1 MGTGCEPVSHGL
13 NSTYCDATDVLFS
26 ETAALKLKEYHESI
40 GGPPDCAKGKKK
52 GAQKR
57 TASEALDSP
66 VPSATKKRAG
76 RKSQTNGNESPAENS
91 PFVLP
96 KGSWESEVSHVM
108 SIVEEPEPDE
118 VKPGKSNKILMG
130 FLEWKDGRKSKH
142 PMKTLR
148 TKCPQALL
156 TYYEN
161 HL

>member
-1 MGTGCEPVSHGL
+1 ML
-13 NSTYCDATDVLFS
+13 YS
-26 ETAALKLKEYHESI
+26 ETAPEKLKEYHNYI
-40 GGPPDCAKGKKK
+40 GGTPQPKGKKK
-52 GAQKR
+52 GAAQKR

-66 VPSATKKRAG
+66 APSASKRRG
-76 RKSQTNGNESPAENS
+76 ERKSQVTNGTEDPEEV
-91 PFVLP
+91 PFTLP

-108 SIVEEPEPDE
+108 SIVEEDEPDE
-118 VKPGKSNKILMG
+118 KKPGKTNKCLMG
-130 FLEWKDGRKSKH
+130 FIQWNDDRKSKH

>member
-1 MGTGCEPVSHGL
+1 MERFRPC
-13 NSTYCDATDVLFS
+13 CDTTDILLS
-26 ETAALKLKEYHESI
+26 ETAALKLKEYHASI
-40 GGPPDCAKGKKK
+40 GGPPDSASKSKKK

-57 TASEALDSP
+57 TASEVLDSP

-76 RKSQTNGNESPAENS
+76 HKSQTNGNESPAERS

-96 KGSWESEVSHVM
+96 KGSWESDVSHIM

-118 VKPGKSNKILMG
+118 VKPGKTIKILMG
-130 FLEWKDGRKSKH
+130 FVEWKDGRKSKH

>member
-1 MGTGCEPVSHGL
+1 M
-13 NSTYCDATDVLFS
+13 
-26 ETAALKLKEYHESI
+26 KLEEYHTSI
-40 GGPPDCAKGKKK
+40 GGPPEPASKGKKK

-57 TASEALDSP
+57 TASEALESP

-76 RKSQTNGNESPAENS
+76 RKSQTNGTESSEQT

-96 KGSWESEVSHVM
+96 KGSWESDVSHVM

-118 VKPGKSNKILMG
+118 AKPRKTNSILMG
-130 FLEWKDGRKSKH
+130 FLEWNDGRKSKH

>member
-1 MGTGCEPVSHGL
+1 M
-13 NSTYCDATDVLFS
+13 LFS
-26 ETAALKLKEYHESI
+26 ETAALKVKEYHTSI
-40 GGPPDCAKGKKK
+40 GGTPEPGSTKGKKK

-57 TASEALDSP
+57 TASEALESP
-66 VPSATKKRAG
+66 APSSTKKRGG
-76 RKSQTNGNESPAENS
+76 RKSQINGTDSEQA

-96 KGSWESEVSHVM
+96 KGSWESDVSHVM

-118 VKPGKSNKILMG
+118 VKPGKINKILMG
-130 FLEWKDGRKSKH
+130 FLEWEDGRKSKH

>member
-1 MGTGCEPVSHGL
+1 M
-13 NSTYCDATDVLFS
+13 LFS
-26 ETAALKLKEYHESI
+26 ESAELKVEEYHKSI
-40 GGPPDCAKGKKK
+40 GGTPQPGSTKKGKKD
-52 GAQKR
+52 AQKR

-66 VPSATKKRAG
+66 APSATKKRGG
-76 RKSQTNGNESPAENS
+76 RKSQTNGTDSEQT

-96 KGSWESEVSHVM
+96 KGSWESDVSHVM

-118 VKPGKSNKILMG
+118 AKPGKTNKILMG
-130 FLEWKDGRKSKH
+130 FIEWKDGRKSKH

-148 TKCPQALL
+148 TKCPQSLL

>member
-1 MGTGCEPVSHGL
+1 MGTSCEPVSDGACG
-13 NSTYCDATDVLFS
+13 SCCDATDTPFS
-26 ETAALKLKEYHESI
+26 ETAALKVEEYHKSI
-40 GGPPDCAKGKKK
+40 GGAPEPASKGKKK

-57 TASEALDSP
+57 TASEALESP
-66 VPSATKKRAG
+66 APSATKKRAG
-76 RKSQTNGNESPAENS
+76 RKSQSNGTESEEA

-96 KGSWESEVSHVM
+96 KGSWESDVTHIM
-108 SIVEEPEPDE
+108 SIVEEPEPD
-118 VKPGKSNKILMG
+118 VAKPGKTNKILMG
-130 FLEWKDGRKSKH
+130 FVEWEDGRKSKH

>member
-1 MGTGCEPVSHGL
+1 MIS
-13 NSTYCDATDVLFS
+13 SD
-26 ETAALKLKEYHESI
+26 TAALKVKEYHTSI
-40 GGPPDCAKGKKK
+40 GGTPEPGSTKGKKK

-57 TASEALDSP
+57 TASEALESP
-66 VPSATKKRAG
+66 APSSTKKRGG
-76 RKSQTNGNESPAENS
+76 RKSQTNGTNS
-91 PFVLP
+91 EQAPFVLP
-96 KGSWESEVSHVM
+96 KGSWESDVSHVM

-118 VKPGKSNKILMG
+118 AKPGKPNKILMG

>member
-1 MGTGCEPVSHGL
+1 MIS
-13 NSTYCDATDVLFS
+13 S
-26 ETAALKLKEYHESI
+26 ETAALKVKEYHTSI
-40 GGPPDCAKGKKK
+40 GGTPEPGSIKKGKK

-57 TASEALDSP
+57 TASEALESP
-66 VPSATKKRAG
+66 APSATKKRGG
-76 RKSQTNGNESPAENS
+76 RKSQSNGAESDLP

-96 KGSWESEVSHVM
+96 KGSWESDVSHVM

-118 VKPGKSNKILMG
+118 AKAGKTNKILMG

>member
-1 MGTGCEPVSHGL
+1 MKV
-13 NSTYCDATDVLFS
+13 
-26 ETAALKLKEYHESI
+26 KEYHSSI
-40 GGPPDCAKGKKK
+40 GGTPQPGSTKKGKK

-57 TASEALDSP
+57 TASEALEPPAP
-66 VPSATKKRAG
+66 VVTKKRG
-76 RKSQTNGNESPAENS
+76 RKSQTNGTDSEQS

-108 SIVEEPEPDE
+108 SIVEEPEPDA
-118 VKPGKSNKILMG
+118 VKPGKTNKILMG
-130 FLEWKDGRKSKH
+130 FIEWNDGRKSKH